1 MTLLVLLVGIFILGT
16 CLAFFVSPSLVE
28 ELIVWLGRQ
37 RNLYAVVALRLI
49 FGLLLV
55 VGAPQTHYPSVIAA
69 LGYLFIAAAVLLA
82 VLPAA
87 KIRSITEYFLDR
99 SHWVVRAWVLLP
111 MALGIFIIC
120 SVL

>member
-37 RNLYAVVALRLI
+37 RNLYGVVALRLL

-55 VGAPQTHYPSVIAA
+55 AGASQTHYPVAIEV
-69 LGYLFIAAAVLLA
+69 LGYLFIAAGVLLA
-82 VLPAA
+82 VLPPARV
-87 KIRSITEYFLDR
+87 RSITEYFLNR
-99 SHWVVRAWVLLP
+99 SHAVVRSWVLLP
-111 MALGIFIIC
+111 MVLGIFIVL